1 MTLPVLLLRPQP
13 GNDESAARARAIGLD
28 PVQLPLFEIGPV
40 EAEAAPEGPFDA
52 ILLSSANGAR
62 YGAAVLRT
70 LTHLPLYA
78 VGEATAQAARQAG
91 VGVVKIGGGDAAS
104 TAAMMV
110 AEGHD
115 RVLHLCGADV
125 RPFDPQGLTV
135 TRHIAYQVIERPEEA
150 VRADLDRLTS
160 AVAAIHS
167 PRAGRR
173 LATLVAPDQR
183 LHFHIAAISEAAA
196 DACGS
201 GWAGITIS
209 GSPDDTA
216 LLHCVETLCIR
227 AG

>member
-1 MTLPVLLLRPQP
+1 MTLPLLLLRPQP
-13 GNDESAARARAIGLD
+13 GNDASAAQARAIGLD
-28 PVQLPLFEIGPV
+28 PVQLPLFEIERIDAGP
-40 EAEAAPEGPFDA
+40 APEGPFDA

-62 YGAAVLRT
+62 FGAAVLRA
-70 LTHLPLYA
+70 LAHLPAYA
-78 VGEATAQAARQAG
+78 VGEATAQAARRAG
-91 VGVVKIGGGDAAS
+91 VGTVKIGGGDAAS
-104 TAAMMV
+104 TATMMV

-135 TRHIAYQVIERPEEA
+135 TRHVVYQVVERAEEA
-150 VRADLDRLTS
+150 LRSELDRLTS
-160 AVAAIHS
+160 AVIAIHS

-173 LATLVAPDQR
+173 LAALVAPEER
-183 LHFHIAAISEAAA
+183 PRFHVAAISAATA

-201 GWAGITIS
+201 GWASIAIS
-209 GSPDDTA
+209 PAPDDTA

>member
-1 MTLPVLLLRPQP
+1 MSLPLILLRPQP
-13 GNDESAARARAIGLD
+13 GNDASAARARAIGLD
-28 PVQLPLFEIGPV
+28 PVQLPLFEIGRV
-40 EAEAAPEGPFDA
+40 EAGPAPEGPFDA

-62 YGAAVLRT
+62 FGATVLRA
-70 LTHLPLYA
+70 LAHLPAYA
-78 VGEATAQAARQAG
+78 VGEATAQAARGAG
-91 VGVVKIGGGDAAS
+91 VEIVKIGGGDASS
-104 TAAMMV
+104 TATMMV

-135 TRHIAYQVIERPEEA
+135 TRHVVYQVVERAEETLRPE
-150 VRADLDRLTS
+150 LDRLIS
-160 AVAAIHS
+160 AVVAIHS

-173 LATLVAPDQR
+173 LATLVAPELR
-183 LHFHIAAISEAAA
+183 SRFHIAAISTAAA

-201 GWAGITIS
+201 GWASASIS
-209 GSPDDTA
+209 AAPDDTA

>member
-1 MTLPVLLLRPQP
+1 MTLPLLLLRPQP
-13 GNDESAARARAIGLD
+13 GNDASAARARAIGLD
-28 PVQLPLFEIGPV
+28 PVQLPLFEIGRVDAGPV
-40 EAEAAPEGPFDA
+40 PEGPFDA

-62 YGAAVLRT
+62 FGAVVLRA
-70 LTHLPLYA
+70 LAHLPAYA
-78 VGEATAQAARQAG
+78 VGEATARAVREAG
-91 VGVVKIGGGDAAS
+91 VEIVKIGGGDAAS
-104 TAAMMV
+104 TATMMV

-135 TRHIAYQVIERPEEA
+135 TRHIVYQVAERADEAARPELE
-150 VRADLDRLTS
+150 RLSS
-160 AVAAIHS
+160 AVVAIHS

-173 LATLVAPDQR
+173 LATLVPAEERQR
-183 LHFHIAAISEAAA
+183 FHLAAISAAAA

-201 GWAGITIS
+201 GWASIAIS
-209 GSPDDTA
+209 PTPDDTA